1 MSNLLK
7 GRQFG
12 YLLASLQYDKRP
24 ESDAS
29 KVKPPHTPNS
39 VKEDDV
45 RELFGGKFRTIGAYI
60 VQEEFV
66 SCNSDYS
73 TRWRLRLAIK

>member
-12 YLLASLQYDKRP
+12 YLLASLQYDKHP

-45 RELFGGKFRTIGAYI
+45 RELFGGKFGIISVYVSGNI
-60 VQEEFV
+60 VNQ
-66 SCNSDYS
+66 
-73 TRWRLRLAIK
+73 AIS